1 MSSVVAVAEAKPV
14 AAHPEAVKAADG
26 IAKPRGTPRQSFAR
40 HLIPWIVPIV
50 GLAAWQTA
58 SLLSWLPPRLFPSPL
73 DVGRAALRLAA
84 SGELIQHV
92 AISTRRALLGFA
104 IGGAAGLALGL
115 INGLSR
121 RTEQWLDT
129 TVQMARAVP
138 HLALVPLIILWL
150 GIGACP
156 RNK

>member
-92 AISTRRALLGFA
+92 AISTRRARCSDSRS
-104 IGGAAGLALGL
+104 AARPVWRWA
-115 INGLSR
+115 
-121 RTEQWLDT
+121 
-129 TVQMARAVP
+129 
-138 HLALVPLIILWL
+138 
-150 GIGACP
+150 
-156 RNK
+156 